1 MRKGIIVNLKRFR
14 IINYVNLNKI
24 YVMFCVLFIF
34 GIIIGSTFLSENNFI
49 MQYAEQLFKSYISV
63 HKNAVFFKKFFSCLA
78 RYISIIV
85 LYFLSGVS
93 MLGVATTPF
102 IILWQGI
109 SFGYISS
116 YLYSLYGFTA
126 ISFNALVV
134 IPPLIIFIICCFSAA
149 RYAIDFSISIAKL
162 SMPKS
167 KPVSLYLGFRNYCVK
182 FLIYILVS
190 LLCSVIEI
198 VLNLL
203 LLKFFNF

>member
-24 YVMFCVLFIF
+24 YVLFCVLFIF

-63 HKNAVFFKKFFSCLA
+63 HKNAVFFKKFFSSLA

-167 KPVSLYLGFRNYCVK
+167 KPVSLYLGFRNYSVK

-190 LLCSVIEI
+190 LLCTVIEI